1 MPSGPGAGASPGR
14 EGRAPLRSARRGMVI
29 MGEYTGECRGC
40 GGPLTGCKPEENFGY
55 CSRECKEDSEQA
67 ARSAGMDAESMAA
80 KTREQE
86 ARGLVPGRWVRRL
99 DEEGEAEPGPWYVMQ
114 IIDYTVVLTDTRI
127 GAGGNLHTVKTGW
140 WMVEPMS
147 ADEGASL

>member
-1 MPSGPGAGASPGR
+1 
-14 EGRAPLRSARRGMVI
+14 MVI

-55 CSRECKEDSEQA
+55 CSRECRDS
-67 ARSAGMDAESMAA
+67 AERAIP
-80 KTREQE
+80 EQE

-127 GAGGNLHTVKTGW
+127 GAGGDLHTIETGSAL
-140 WMVEPMS
+140 VEPMS
-147 ADEGASL
+147 ADKEAAQ